1 MDIKYELIPYDG
13 FIGSKEFDFDK
24 AIYDLNSQIELLS
37 SQADNLDY
45 VVAIASGIACGLLDI
60 LWVGEFDLTN
70 GRSIA
75 SDKVDAFV
83 KKTAEMFEGEKFD
96 DVKSAVKALEKRFPI
111 PSDGN
116 TPDFGGGLQH
126 HLRDFAHHP
135 TIVGLAFSLLT
146 QFTEKSYGTDV
157 NGVFLVVDVPE
168 KSKPFIGKDVPQKI
182 LMGTI
187 TWFFHLVSD
196 VAGSSSTAGVT
207 GGTGIPGPI
216 LALAKEISAIPFFK
230 DIKVDDD
237 MSLSLFLSKLFNGTL
252 MMQRDE
258 NGQIIKESVVKF
270 DLRGELGV
278 AVELCKQAVPVIANE
293 CIVRAFYFIRRLAM
307 AMKEKCVSCLAD
319 MKKIDWNSVKP
330 ANNPTIARMLT
341 VSTGVF
347 TALDMGEAIAT
358 QKYWVSINYVGVGR
372 FAVAIGSDVS
382 WGLKARNVKKVRDV
396 YENIKQQTFRKADAD
411 IYKRI
416 GADMDIQMDKLGLSL
431 EQTEILYNL
440 EYYKTLNDI
449 ERTNIPITREGVKEL
464 KTTWLQDW
472 AKFISD
478 GFESFTQVPGAKMHW
493 YTMDEL
499 QQCIAGQNPNEP
511 WYRLI
516 LLEAMLFEPYYPL
529 GMEKDKKG
537 NDVPCKKYKHLNN
550 PINGFKKSEGDRF
563 LNEQFTGKYCEKEY
577 VKRLRKSYD
586 KRMNELNEVL
596 KTVITSLSIT
606 AVISIVTVAT
616 AGAFAGP
623 IAVALVGSNFAG
635 LSGAAL
641 TSACL
646 VYLGGGAIAAGGAGM
661 LGKLIWNKTK
671 KRVGSNNTST
681 YVPKDEWIVIENCH
695 EPIITQKLFDTAHA
709 NSKKYIRPKRGKRNY
724 NPFYYCG
731 VCGRALVPSKRVKG
745 DILLCSSSRIEEN
758 SPCKSNRVEIAKVE
772 DTIMKIVNMYAT
784 AYLDEKGIK
793 KAGKS
798 KEVSPEEKI
807 ATLEKKVKSL
817 SSKKMML
824 YSDYKD
830 DKLSREEYVKRSKA
844 MVEQIDELHQ
854 EIEQLKTE
862 IPPEDNSSSKFET
875 QLESIIN
882 MESFDREKIQKIIK
896 KVIINGEDN
905 IEIVWNTDDP
915 FFK

>member
-1 MDIKYELIPYDG
+1 MSKENLDIKYELIPYEG
-13 FIGSKEFDFDK
+13 FVGSKEFDFDK

-45 VVAIASGIACGLLDI
+45 VVAVASGIVCGLLDI
-60 LWVGEFDLTN
+60 LWVGEFDLAK
-70 GRSIA
+70 GRSVA
-75 SDKVDAFV
+75 SDKVDDFV
-83 KKTAEMFEGEKFD
+83 KKTVEMLEGEKFD

-157 NGVFLVVDVPE
+157 NGVFFVVDVPE

-182 LMGTI
+182 LTGTI

-252 MMQRDE
+252 MMKRDE
-258 NGQIIKESVVKF
+258 NGQIIKESVIKF

-293 CIVRAFYFIRRLAM
+293 CIVRTFYFIRRLAM
-307 AMKEKCVSCLAD
+307 AMKENHVSCLAD
-319 MKKIDWNSVKP
+319 MKKIDWNFVKP
-330 ANNPTIARMLT
+330 ADNPIIARMLT

-347 TALDMGEAIAT
+347 TALDVGEAIVT
-358 QKYWVSINYVGVGR
+358 QKYWVTINYVGVGR

-416 GADMDIQMDKLGLSL
+416 GEDMDIQMDKLGLSL

-449 ERTNIPITREGVKEL
+449 ERTNIPIPGEGIKEL
-464 KTTWLQDW
+464 KTAWLQEW
-472 AKFISD
+472 SKFISD
-478 GFESFTQVPGAKMHW
+478 GFESFTQVSGAEMHW
-493 YTMDEL
+493 YSMGEL
-499 QQCIAGQNPNEP
+499 QQCIANQNPNEP

-537 NDVPCKKYKHLNN
+537 NDVPSKKYKHLNN
-550 PINGFKKSEGDRF
+550 PINGFKKGEGDRF
-563 LNEQFTGKYCEKEY
+563 LNEQFTGKYCEQGY

-606 AVISIVTVAT
+606 AVIAIVTVAT

-646 VYLGGGAIAAGGAGM
+646 AYLGGGAIAAGGAGM
-661 LGKLIWNKTK
+661 LGGTIAIVGGGAALGIGVGAGVGGAVASAGLLGKKNTIVQSAKLLTSVREIFLNDEHDIEF
-671 KRVGSNNTST
+671 SNSVYEQYLQN
-681 YVPKDEWIVIENCH
+681 
-695 EPIITQKLFDTAHA
+695 IT
-709 NSKKYIRPKRGKRNY
+709 
-724 NPFYYCG
+724 
-731 VCGRALVPSKRVKG
+731 
-745 DILLCSSSRIEEN
+745 
-758 SPCKSNRVEIAKVE
+758 EI
-772 DTIMKIVNMYAT
+772 
-784 AYLDEKGIK
+784 EKGLVELRLKKDVAKGTEKKAIAETIK
-793 KAGKS
+793 KAEESVEAMKVARKS
-798 KEVSPEEKI
+798 
-807 ATLEKKVKSL
+807 
-817 SSKKMML
+817 ML
-824 YSDYKD
+824 KY
-830 DKLSREEYVKRSKA
+830 
-844 MVEQIDELHQ
+844 
-854 EIEQLKTE
+854 
-862 IPPEDNSSSKFET
+862 NSSFAEG
-875 QLESIIN
+875 L
-882 MESFDREKIQKIIK
+882 REQR
-896 KVIINGEDN
+896 
-905 IEIVWNTDDP
+905 
-915 FFK
+915 